1 MTVDHLPGALE
12 AERDEVMARGLVDT
26 CRLMSGVSFTAALA
40 IPTVGGWIAHIGGTS
55 NATVLWWSATVVL
68 VSLLVGVL
76 STWGVRVNVAPDA
89 KRWLRRMQLGMVA
102 SGTVNSF
109 GLLIVDPHRYGRVN
123 PVWSI
128 SLMVFSS
135 MLAGNMLIGFGIRT
149 LFPLFC
155 APVAIVA
162 VISCIRLGGSLGA
175 VLAFGCVVF
184 CFVSIGIN
192 RIAGNAFRSSMQ
204 LRLRNE
210 ALVGDLEA
218 ANELLE
224 RRAHSDA
231 LTGLANR
238 AGLWVEIDRRGPAS
252 GKSTVLFLDL
262 DGFKPINDAFG
273 HVAGD
278 EVLRTVAR
286 RLTSQIREGDIV
298 ARMGGDEFVVIAYGL
313 DVATSEQFAQ
323 RVAKSIREPMAIFGE
338 NVSISAAIGVAA
350 HQPDENIETTLAEA
364 DKLMYAMKRS
374 QRSVA

>member
-1 MTVDHLPGALE
+1 MTAHQLPEALE
-12 AERDEVMARGLVDT
+12 VERDQVMARGLVDT
-26 CRLMSGVSFTAALA
+26 CRLMSAGSFTAAIA
-40 IPTVGGWIAHIGGTS
+40 VPTVGGWIAHTGGAS
-55 NATVLWWSATVVL
+55 NAVVGFWCASVVV
-68 VSLLVGVL
+68 VSVIVGVL
-76 STWGVRVNVAPDA
+76 ATWGVRVNVAPDA
-89 KRWLRRMQLGMVA
+89 KRWLRRMEAALLL

-109 GLLIVDPHRYGRVN
+109 GLLIVDPHRDGRVN

-135 MLAGNMLIGFGIRT
+135 LLAGNMLIGFGIGT

-155 APVAIVA
+155 APVVVAA

-175 VLAFGCVVF
+175 VLSFGCVVF
-184 CFVSIGIN
+184 SFVIIGTN
-192 RIAGNAFRSSMQ
+192 RIAGNAFRSSTQ

-210 ALVGDLEA
+210 GLVGDLEA

-224 RRAHSDA
+224 RRAHTDA

-252 GKSTVLFLDL
+252 AKSTVLFLDL

-278 EVLRTVAR
+278 EVLRTVAC
-286 RLTSQIREGDIV
+286 RLTSQIRDGDIV

-323 RVAKSIREPMAIFGE
+323 RVAKSIREPMSIFGE
-338 NVSISAAIGVAA
+338 TVSISAAIGVAA
-350 HQPDENIETTLAEA
+350 HHPDENIESTLAEA

-374 QRSVA
+374 QNNAA

>member
-1 MTVDHLPGALE
+1 MTVDQLPGALE
-12 AERDEVMARGLVDT
+12 AERDQVMARGLVDT
-26 CRLMSGVSFTAALA
+26 CRLMSGGSFTAALA

-55 NATVLWWSATVVL
+55 NAVVL
-68 VSLLVGVL
+68 SWSTAVVVVSLLVGVL

-89 KRWLRRMQLGMVA
+89 KRWLRRMELAMVV

-109 GLLIVDPHRYGRVN
+109 GLLIVDPHRNGRVN

-155 APVAIVA
+155 APVAIAA

-184 CFVSIGIN
+184 CFVIIGIN

-252 GKSTVLFLDL
+252 AKSTVLFLDL

-286 RLTSQIREGDIV
+286 RLTAQIREGDIV

-338 NVSISAAIGVAA
+338 SVSISAAIGVAA
-350 HQPDENIETTLAEA
+350 HQPDENIEATLAEA

>member
-1 MTVDHLPGALE
+1 MSVDQPPGGIE
-12 AERDEVMARGLVDT
+12 TERDQVMARGLVDT
-26 CRLMSGVSFTAALA
+26 CRLMSSGSFTAALA

-55 NATVLWWSATVVL
+55 NVA
-68 VSLLVGVL
+68 VL
-76 STWGVRVNVAPDA
+76 SWCASVVVVSVVVGTVATWGVRVNVAPDA
-89 KRWLRRMQLGMVA
+89 RRWLRRMEVAMVV

-109 GLLIVDPHRYGRVN
+109 GLLIVDPHRDGRVN

-149 LFPLFC
+149 LFPLF
-155 APVAIVA
+155 ASPVGIAA
-162 VISCIRLGGSLGA
+162 VISCVRLGGSLGV
-175 VLAFGCVVF
+175 VLAFGCLVF
-184 CFVSIGIN
+184 CFIIFGIN
-192 RIAGNAFRSSMQ
+192 RIAGNAFRSSTQ
-204 LRLRNE
+204 LRFRNE

-262 DGFKPINDAFG
+262 DGFKPINDEFG

-286 RLTSQIREGDIV
+286 RLLSEVRDGDIV

-313 DVATSEQFAQ
+313 DIATSEHFAQ

-338 NVSISAAIGVAA
+338 IVAISAAIGVAA
-350 HQPDENIETTLAEA
+350 HQPDESIETTLAEA

-374 QRSVA
+374 QRSAA